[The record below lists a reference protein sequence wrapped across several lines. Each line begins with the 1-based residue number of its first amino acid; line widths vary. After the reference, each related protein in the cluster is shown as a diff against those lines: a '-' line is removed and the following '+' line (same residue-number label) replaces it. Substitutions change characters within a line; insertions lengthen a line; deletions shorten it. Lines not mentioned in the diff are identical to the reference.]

1 MPSFPGVDF
10 LDFDSLLS
18 DEEKLARQTARQ
30 FVDDEIM
37 PIIEQYN
44 REGKF
49 PVQLVP
55 QMAELGLFGA
65 SLKGYG
71 CAGMSNV
78 EYGLVT
84 QELERGDSGLR
95 SFISVQSAL
104 VMYPIHAFGS
114 DAQKDK
120 WLPLL
125 QQGKAI
131 GCFGLTEPQF
141 GSNPGGMLT
150 RAVKKG
156 DSYILNGEKMW
167 ITNGS
172 ISDVAVIW
180 AKTEDDKI
188 RGFLVEKGTPGY
200 KAWDVHGKYSLRAS
214 VTSGL
219 AMTDCKIPAT
229 NLLPGVEG
237 LKGPLSCLNQARYGI
252 GWGAIGAAM
261 ACYDSALTYAKQ
273 RKQFNNKPIA
283 SHQLVQ
289 EKLVWM
295 INEITKAQLL
305 ALQVGKLKDHGRVH
319 PSHISMLKMNN
330 VWMALETARMARQI
344 LGANGIVDDYPI
356 MRHMNNLESVIT
368 YEGTHDIHKL
378 IIGERI
384 TGIAG
389 FRAALLIMIALLLF
403 APRPSCAADPATVKP
418 KIRAVTAFVRIDR
431 AHYKEQ
437 IQDTLNFLRHAKSAF
452 EKSGYEVQTIRIT
465 TQPFPEYTRGL
476 SEEETLAFFREYD
489 ALAIKEGFD
498 ASIGPAMMKDT
509 DDPREAELLAK
520 ILANAKT
527 LEGSV
532 FIGGED
538 GIH

>member
-30 FVDDEIM
+30 FVDDQIM

-95 SFISVQSAL
+95 SFVSVQSAL
-104 VMYPIHAFGS
+104 VMYPIHSYGS
-114 DAQKDK
+114 DAQKNK

-167 ITNGS
+167 ITSGS
-172 ISDVAVIW
+172 LADVAVIW
-180 AKTEDDKI
+180 AKCEDEKI
-188 RGFLVEKGTPGY
+188 RGFLVEKGTPGF

-219 AMTDCKIPAT
+219 AMTDCKIPAE

-252 GWGAIGAAM
+252 GWGGIGAAM
-261 ACYDSALTYAKQ
+261 ACYETALRYSKE
-273 RKQFNNKPIA
+273 RKQFEGRPIA

-295 INEITKAQLL
+295 ITEITKAQFL
-305 ALQVGKLKDHGRVH
+305 ALQVGRLKDQGRVH

-384 TGIAG
+384 TGIE
-389 FRAALLIMIALLLF
+389 
-403 APRPSCAADPATVKP
+403 
-418 KIRAVTAFVRIDR
+418 AFV
-431 AHYKEQ
+431 
-437 IQDTLNFLRHAKSAF
+437 
-452 EKSGYEVQTIRIT
+452 
-465 TQPFPEYTRGL
+465 
-476 SEEETLAFFREYD
+476 
-489 ALAIKEGFD
+489 
-498 ASIGPAMMKDT
+498 
-509 DDPREAELLAK
+509 
-520 ILANAKT
+520 
-527 LEGSV
+527 
-532 FIGGED
+532 
-538 GIH
+538 

>member
-104 VMYPIHAFGS
+104 VMYPVHTFGS

-172 ISDVAVIW
+172 ISDLAIIW
-180 AKTEDDKI
+180 AKTEDQKI

-261 ACYDSALTYAKQ
+261 ACYDTALTYAKQ

-295 INEITKAQLL
+295 ITEITKAQFL
-305 ALQVGKLKDHGRVH
+305 ALQVGKLKDQGRAH

-330 VWMALETARMARQI
+330 VWMALEAARRARQI

-384 TGIAG
+384 TGIA
-389 FRAALLIMIALLLF
+389 
-403 APRPSCAADPATVKP
+403 
-418 KIRAVTAFVRIDR
+418 
-431 AHYKEQ
+431 
-437 IQDTLNFLRHAKSAF
+437 AF
-452 EKSGYEVQTIRIT
+452 E
-465 TQPFPEYTRGL
+465 
-476 SEEETLAFFREYD
+476 
-489 ALAIKEGFD
+489 
-498 ASIGPAMMKDT
+498 
-509 DDPREAELLAK
+509 
-520 ILANAKT
+520 
-527 LEGSV
+527 
-532 FIGGED
+532 
-538 GIH
+538 